1 MSGGDD
7 PQLCESTE
15 GKGAISYLQAVE
27 DDEEDQHPELPVSQV
42 QSSPQ
47 PGDRNQGKEV
57 QDQRDL

>member
-42 QSSPQ
+42 QSSP
-47 PGDRNQGKEV
+47 
-57 QDQRDL
+57 